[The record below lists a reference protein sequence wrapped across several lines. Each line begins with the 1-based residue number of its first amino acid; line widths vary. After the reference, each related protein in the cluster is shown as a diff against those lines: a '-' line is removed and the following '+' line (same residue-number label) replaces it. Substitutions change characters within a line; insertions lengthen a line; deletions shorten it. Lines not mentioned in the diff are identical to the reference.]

1 MITTE
6 KIHDHPPENEGSR
19 ILVDRLWPRGVK
31 KATAPVDEWLKG
43 LAPSAELRKDWG
55 HDPARFSEFADR
67 YRSELDGR
75 LATYKDAGSSV
86 DNGDSVEAD
95 TDSEAA
101 QVGELCERAASG
113 ENIILVFAAKDRV
126 FNHAV
131 ILKAWLDEYTR
142 QR

>member
-6 KIHDHPPENEGSR
+6 KIHDKPPEGEGTR

-43 LAPSAELRKDWG
+43 LAPSSELRKDWG

-67 YRSELDGR
+67 YRSELDER
-75 LATYKDAGSSV
+75 LAAYKDATDSG
-86 DNGDSVEAD
+86 DDGDSSEAD
-95 TDSEAA
+95 SDSEAA

-131 ILKAWLDEYTR
+131 VLKAWLDEHTR
-142 QR
+142 

>member
-6 KIHDHPPENEGSR
+6 KIHDQPAEGEGTR

-43 LAPSAELRKDWG
+43 LAPSPELRKDWG

-67 YRSELDGR
+67 YRSELDER
-75 LATYKDAGSSV
+75 LAAYKDTDTSG
-86 DNGDSVEAD
+86 DDGDSSGSD
-95 TDSEAA
+95 SDSEVS
-101 QVGELCERAASG
+101 QVGEMRDRAASG

-131 ILKAWLDEYTR
+131 VLKAWLDEHTR
-142 QR
+142 

>member
-6 KIHDHPPENEGSR
+6 KIHDRPAEGEGVR

-67 YRSELDGR
+67 YRSELDER
-75 LATYKDAGSSV
+75 LAMYKDAAESG
-86 DNGDSVEAD
+86 DDGDSWES
-95 TDSEAA
+95 DSESETA

-113 ENIILVFAAKDRV
+113 ESIILVFAAKDRV

-131 ILKAWLDEYTR
+131 VLKAWLDEHTR
-142 QR
+142 

>member
-6 KIHDHPPENEGSR
+6 KIHDQPPEGEGTR

-31 KATAPVDEWLKG
+31 KATAPVDEWLKS
-43 LAPSAELRKDWG
+43 LAPSPELRKDWG

-67 YRSELDGR
+67 YRSELDER
-75 LATYKDAGSSV
+75 LTAYKDTETSS
-86 DNGDSVEAD
+86 DDGDS
-95 TDSEAA
+95 SEAA
-101 QVGELCERAASG
+101 QVGKLCERAASG

-131 ILKAWLDEYTR
+131 VLKAWLDEHTR
-142 QR
+142 